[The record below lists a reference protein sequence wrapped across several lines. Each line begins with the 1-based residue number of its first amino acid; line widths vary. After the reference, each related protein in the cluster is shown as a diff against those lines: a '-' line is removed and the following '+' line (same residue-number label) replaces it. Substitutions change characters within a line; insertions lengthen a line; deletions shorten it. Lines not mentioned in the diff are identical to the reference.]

1 VNQEVTL
8 WIFGA
13 VITLQTA
20 IVGAIAAALWVHV
33 GHCKEIAA
41 AMARVEA
48 RVERLSI
55 DIGTHDTGL
64 RGAVHETAN
73 RVTEHALK
81 ISMLERQARI
91 ER

>member
-1 VNQEVTL
+1 MNQEVTL

-33 GHCKEIAA
+33 GHCKDVAA
-41 AMARVEA
+41 AVARMEA
-48 RVERLSI
+48 TIERLSQ

-64 RGAVHETAN
+64 RGHVHETAN
-73 RVTEHALK
+73 RVTEHGMK
-81 ISMLERQARI
+81 IAMLEQRSGGR
-91 ER
+91 

>member
-1 VNQEVTL
+1 MSQEVTL
-8 WIFGA
+8 WIFG
-13 VITLQTA
+13 VIITLQSA

-41 AMARVEA
+41 AMARLQA
-48 RVERLSI
+48 TVERLAQ

-73 RVTEHALK
+73 RVTEHGLK
-81 ISMLERQARI
+81 IAMLERIQD
-91 ER
+91 